1 MGTLD
6 FCGPD
11 PSLVQMLVAFSITYT
26 PLGIYMLKITGGAI
40 YGILN
45 IFIFVNCAGSFAYLM
60 YQHNGSSNTLA
71 FSLGAI
77 VCALWGIYAI
87 YNSITWLATRCR
99 LCRLGRGYILA
110 PPNHVETS
118 EGLQRLTTSLNT
130 AFVVRKPGETLVNGQ
145 LVPGFKRLVLGGRK
159 AISKGAVSL
168 LKYAK

>member
-1 MGTLD
+1 M
-6 FCGPD
+6 
-11 PSLVQMLVAFSITYT
+11 AFSVTYT
-26 PLGIYMLKITGGAI
+26 PVGIYMLKITGGAI

-60 YQHNGSSNTLA
+60 LKHNGSQNTLA

-77 VCALWGIYAI
+77 VCLIWGIYSI
-87 YNSITWLATRCR
+87 YNTFAWLATRCR

-145 LVPGFKRLVLGGRK
+145 LVPGFKRLVLGGRR